1 MRFTDETAEVIE
13 FIAEETGLRLDVL
26 LASVSGR
33 SRSFAAEVIEE
44 GLVELNGR
52 IPSKSVKVKKGDQVR
67 MEIPIEEVPSLEP
80 QPVDFG
86 VIYED
91 KDLIVVDKP
100 AGVTVHP
107 APGSPD
113 RTLVNGLLYRYKI
126 EDHND
131 FRPGIVHRLDRDTS
145 GLILVARN
153 RDAREK
159 LSGLFAERS
168 IDKRYLAFCWGEAK
182 FDSLIVEEPI
192 GRHHTDR
199 KKMTVREDGR
209 YAKTMFVVRERYKNA
224 FLAEVKIW
232 TGRTHQIRVHANHIG
247 HPIIDD
253 QLYGGKH
260 NRGFKIERQAL
271 HSWKLSFCSP
281 FAQNK
286 CEFLAPMP
294 AEMELLRE
302 RLLLRK

>member
-13 FIAEETGLRLDVL
+13 FTAEEGGVRLDVL

-52 IPSKSVKVKKGDQVR
+52 IPSKSVKVKKGDSIR
-67 MEIPIEEVPSLEP
+67 MEIPVEDLPSLEP

-91 KDLIVVDKP
+91 NDFIVVDKP

-113 RTLVNGLLYRYKI
+113 GTLVNGLLHRYRI
-126 EDHND
+126 EDYND

-153 RDAREK
+153 RDGREK
-159 LSGLFAERS
+159 LSALFAGRAV
-168 IDKRYLAFCWGEAK
+168 DKHYLAFCWGDPK
-182 FDSLIVEEPI
+182 FDSLIVEEPV
-192 GRHHTDR
+192 GRHRTDR

-209 YAKTMFVVRERYKNA
+209 YAKSMFTVKERYKNA

-232 TGRTHQIRVHANHIG
+232 TGRTHQIRVHAAHIG
-247 HPIIDD
+247 HPILDD
-253 QLYGGKH
+253 QMYGGKH

-271 HSWKLSFCSP
+271 HSWKLAFKSP
-281 FAQNK
+281 FAQK
-286 CEFLAPMP
+286 ECEFFAPMP
-294 AEMELLRE
+294 PEMELLRE
-302 RLLLRK
+302 RLLVRK